1 MDKKQVVT
9 KLKNTCLTITPVP
22 YYKTPTHNHINI
34 TIRAIAN
41 RAICGR
47 FLIHRQVK
55 IHEIIQSKEFYTLPI
70 SCKFVKFVGAFHL
83 FSPTIRAICGRLKK
97 IFKIVVHPQEN
108 VKWQFQIEK

>member
-34 TIRAIAN
+34 TIRAIIQMYLSQN
-41 RAICGR
+41 PCNLWETKKKT
-47 FLIHRQVK
+47 FLNC
-55 IHEIIQSKEFYTLPI
+55 YTP
-70 SCKFVKFVGAFHL
+70 
-83 FSPTIRAICGRLKK
+83 
-97 IFKIVVHPQEN
+97 PQKN